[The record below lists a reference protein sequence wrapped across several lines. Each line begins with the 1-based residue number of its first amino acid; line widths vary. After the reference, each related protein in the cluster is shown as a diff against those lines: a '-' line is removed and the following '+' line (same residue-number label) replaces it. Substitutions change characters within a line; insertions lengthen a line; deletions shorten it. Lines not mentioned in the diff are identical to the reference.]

1 MNQRAYALDAL
12 RGYAIITMVL
22 SGSIVFGVLPGWMY
36 HAQEP
41 PPSHIF
47 NPDLPGISWVDLV
60 FPFFLFAMGA
70 AFPFSIGKRIEKGE
84 RRIRLV
90 WDAVKRGLQ
99 LTFFAIFIQHF
110 YPWSLGNPQDIR
122 SWGLSLTCFAL
133 LFPMFMRIPLKMP
146 EWMHSAV
153 KLLAYAISLILMITV
168 GYADSRTFSL
178 NYSNIIILVLANMS
192 VFGTLIYIFTIKN
205 RWIRIAILPFIMAV
219 FLGSTIDGSWTQALF
234 NYTPFPWMYKFMFLK
249 YLFIVIPGSIA
260 GEYLLEWMNNRK
272 KEITASPNNDRKIS
286 IIFLLFTVGLVI
298 INLCCLYSR
307 LLILNLTVTSIIILI
322 GYYLLRNADSNYQ
335 KLWRNL
341 FIAGSYLLLLGL
353 FFEAYEGGIKKDN
366 STYSYYFVT
375 SGLAFMAL
383 LAFNIICDFYGYI
396 RGTRFLVMSGQN
408 PMIAYV
414 STSLF
419 TVPLL
424 SILGVYPLFSYLSV
438 NPWLGFMRG
447 VIITS
452 IAVLITMFFTRI
464 KWFWRT

>member
-22 SGSIVFGVLPGWMY
+22 SGAIVFGILPGWMY

-84 RRIRLV
+84 SKIRLI

-153 KLLAYAISLILMITV
+153 KLFAYAISLILMITV
-168 GYADSRTFSL
+168 GYADGRTFSL
-178 NYSNIIILVLANMS
+178 DYSNIIILVLANMS

-272 KEITASPNNDRKIS
+272 KEIIASPNNDRKIS
-286 IIFLLFTVGLVI
+286 IIFLVFTVGLVI

-307 LLILNLTVTSIIILI
+307 LLILNLAVTSIIILI

-335 KLWRNL
+335 RLWKNL

-353 FFEAYEGGIKKDN
+353 FFEAYEGGIKKDH

-424 SILGVYPLFSYLSV
+424 SIVGVYPLFSYLSV

>member
-1 MNQRAYALDAL
+1 
-12 RGYAIITMVL
+12 
-22 SGSIVFGVLPGWMY
+22 
-36 HAQEP
+36 
-41 PPSHIF
+41 
-47 NPDLPGISWVDLV
+47 
-60 FPFFLFAMGA
+60 
-70 AFPFSIGKRIEKGE
+70 
-84 RRIRLV
+84 
-90 WDAVKRGLQ
+90 
-99 LTFFAIFIQHF
+99 
-110 YPWSLGNPQDIR
+110 
-122 SWGLSLTCFAL
+122 
-133 LFPMFMRIPLKMP
+133 
-146 EWMHSAV
+146 
-153 KLLAYAISLILMITV
+153 
-168 GYADSRTFSL
+168 
-178 NYSNIIILVLANMS
+178 
-192 VFGTLIYIFTIKN
+192 
-205 RWIRIAILPFIMAV
+205 
-219 FLGSTIDGSWTQALF
+219 
-234 NYTPFPWMYKFMFLK
+234 
-249 YLFIVIPGSIA
+249 
-260 GEYLLEWMNNRK
+260 
-272 KEITASPNNDRKIS
+272 
-286 IIFLLFTVGLVI
+286 
-298 INLCCLYSR
+298 
-307 LLILNLTVTSIIILI
+307 LILNLTVTSIIILI

-353 FFEAYEGGIKKDN
+353 FFEAYEGGIKKDH

-424 SILGVYPLFSYLSV
+424 SIVGVYPLFSYLSV